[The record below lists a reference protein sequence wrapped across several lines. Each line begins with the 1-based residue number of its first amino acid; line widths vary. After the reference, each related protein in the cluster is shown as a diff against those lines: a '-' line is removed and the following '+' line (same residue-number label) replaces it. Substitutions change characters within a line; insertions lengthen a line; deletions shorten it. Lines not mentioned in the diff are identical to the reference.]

1 MKKIYKLEYKNIIG
15 QDCERIIPVKDIISA
30 MNWAKEYCFVN
41 RIIVGWVVTP
51 SNKRYI
57 V

>member
-1 MKKIYKLEYKNIIG
+1 MKKIYKLEYKDIIG
-15 QDCERIIPVKDIISA
+15 RDCEKIIPVKDIISA
-30 MNWAKEYCFVN
+30 INWAKEYCFVN
-41 RIIVGWVVTP
+41 RITIGWVVTP